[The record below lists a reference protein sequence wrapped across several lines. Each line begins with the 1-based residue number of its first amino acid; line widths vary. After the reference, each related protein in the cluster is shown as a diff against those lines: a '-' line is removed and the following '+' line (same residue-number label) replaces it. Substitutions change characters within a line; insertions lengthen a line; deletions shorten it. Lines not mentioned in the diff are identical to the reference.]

1 MPETTS
7 PVFTTTC
14 TLRLSPIIIK
24 FTSLNHHSPVS
35 EHCTAMRAC
44 HGGIVEDCQ
53 QVTPSC
59 IHLSSRRGQG
69 RRSKQLPLYPLK
81 CQGPYKHLTQDMA
94 RFRQQLKL
102 CGCRYSTVLRRGA
115 QLRQPSGPPH
125 ADLKRAARCDRCS
138 EQDAIDPRAEGG
150 GHPAWIWPSALIYIR
165 REFKDTVL

>member
-14 TLRLSPIIIK
+14 TLCLSPIIIK
-24 FTSLNHHSPVS
+24 FTSLNHHSPVA
-35 EHCTAMRAC
+35 ENCTAMRAC
-44 HGGIVEDCQ
+44 HAGIVEDCQ

-69 RRSKQLPLYPLK
+69 RRSKQLRSPENAK
-81 CQGPYKHLTQDMA
+81 DHTSILTQDMA

-102 CGCRYSTVLRRGA
+102 CGCRYFVEEHSEG
-115 QLRQPSGPPH
+115 GPPH

-138 EQDAIDPRAEGG
+138 VQDAIEPRAEGG
-150 GHPAWIWPSALIYIR
+150 GHPAWKWPSALSAKR
-165 REFKDTVL
+165 